1 MNGAG
6 QRIYLL
12 GEPRVSTSDSR
23 LSVRERVIA
32 LIAYLVL
39 HRGQMLHRDVVAFAL
54 WPDDDERDARANLR
68 RHVHLINKSFVAG
81 GSDAPLAGEHR
92 TIGWNSDAGVW
103 VDLIAFETL
112 AERPETAREAVE
124 LYAGDFLLRQDYEWA
139 NDARDRLRSRA
150 LTMLGE
156 LADRARDEGDYPAA
170 MDYSRR
176 MLQIEPWRE
185 DAVRRLIVARQLNG
199 DRAGAAQEYRNFAK
213 ALLGE
218 MGAEPMP
225 ETQALLDA
233 DPPAPQRRPARQNIP
248 TPITTFLGRE
258 TELDELA
265 ALVKANRL
273 VTLIGFGG
281 IGKTRLV
288 LEFAKREADAGGR
301 GVWFVSLSPVAD
313 PTLVISAVMS
323 ALSLREEP
331 GKPPQE
337 TLVGYLQPRADLIVL
352 DACESSRDASA
363 ALCDL
368 LLTSCANLRI
378 VATSRV
384 VLGCA
389 GEARL
394 QVAPFAENDGISL
407 FCDRA
412 AAVLPSF
419 ERTLVNAPLIAHIVR
434 RLDGIPLAL
443 ELAAAG
449 TKVMSLQ
456 TLSRRL
462 DDRFEILSR
471 ERPSA
476 LPGQRTLQAA
486 IDWTYGRLSEE
497 EQELFARLAIFAGSW
512 TLETAEEVCPSD
524 ELDRDRIVDVLTSL
538 LDKSL
543 LQVDYETEERR
554 FSYLDTVRAY
564 AGQKLAARA
573 DAAEVRRKHLLWFI
587 GFAERMAPLL
597 WGGDQR
603 YAAAGIAREI
613 DNVRFALETALAPG
627 APADAALR
635 LTAALGRYWFLGNIF
650 AEGQAALTAT
660 LRSAGD
666 AYPELVAKATIALAY
681 LTIQRR
687 EFESSMKLALDVLH
701 RLREHADERT
711 VTLALFVAALCSIF
725 GSTDFEPE
733 PFLEELEVRAERS
746 KDPWVAAFP
755 QYARALAALK
765 RGETAWA
772 VELLESALET
782 VRKLED
788 TYDICAIAMQLG
800 YATLKLD
807 DAARAASL
815 FVECAGRCEE
825 LGNFIILG
833 QCTEGL
839 AFVAAS
845 LADSEGAAL
854 LFGAAD
860 ALRAKSEAPHW
871 SHWQHSRERLRES
884 VSARLGDAL
893 FEALAARGHEMAL
906 EDPYAPIRQ
915 FASTFPG
922 TADGYGYGATILS
935 SASLTV

>member
-1 MNGAG
+1 MNGSG

-12 GEPRVSTSDSR
+12 GEPRVSTSDSA
-23 LSVRERVIA
+23 LGVRERVIA

-54 WPDDDERDARANLR
+54 WPDHDERDARANLR

-103 VDLIAFETL
+103 VDLIAFEQL
-112 AERPETAREAVE
+112 AESPETAREAVE
-124 LYAGDFLLRQDYEWA
+124 LYAGDFLLRQDDEWA
-139 NDARDRLRSRA
+139 NDARDRLRARA
-150 LTMLGE
+150 LTLLGE
-156 LADRARDEGDYPAA
+156 LADRARDEGDYAAA

-176 MLQIEPWRE
+176 LLQLDPWRE
-185 DAVRRLIVARQLNG
+185 DAVRRLIVARQLSG

-213 ALLGE
+213 ALLDE

-225 ETQALLDA
+225 ETRALLDA
-233 DPPAPQRRPARQNIP
+233 DVPAAPRRPVRQNVP
-248 TPITTFLGRE
+248 TPLTKFHGRE

-265 ALVKANRL
+265 ALVDANRL
-273 VTLIGFGG
+273 VTLVGFGG

-288 LEFAKREADAGGR
+288 LEFARREADAGGR

-313 PTLVISAVMS
+313 PALVVSAVMA

-331 GKPPQE
+331 GKPPHE
-337 TLVGYLQPRADLIVL
+337 TLVEYLQPRADLIVL
-352 DACESSRDASA
+352 DACESSRDATA

-368 LLTSCANLRI
+368 LLTACANLRI

-389 GEARL
+389 GEARMRL
-394 QVAPFAENDGISL
+394 APFAENDGVSL

-419 ERTLVNAPLIAHIVR
+419 KRTPLNGPLISRIVR

-443 ELAAAG
+443 ELAAAR
-449 TKVMSLQ
+449 TNVMSLQ
-456 TLSRRL
+456 SLSRRL
-462 DDRFEILSR
+462 DDRFEIISR
-471 ERPSA
+471 GRPAA
-476 LPGQRTLQAA
+476 LTGQQTLQAA
-486 IDWTYGRLSEE
+486 IDWSYGLLSEE
-497 EQELFARLAIFAGSW
+497 ERVLFARLAIFAGSW
-512 TLETAEEVCPSD
+512 TLETAEDVCSGD
-524 ELDRDRIVDVLTSL
+524 ELDRDRIVDVLSSL

-543 LQVDYETEERR
+543 LQVDYQPDGDTR
-554 FSYLDTVRAY
+554 FYYLDTVRAY
-564 AGQKLAARA
+564 AGEKLAARD
-573 DAAEVRRKHLLWFI
+573 DAAEVRRKHLLWCI

-597 WGGDQR
+597 WGSEQR
-603 YAAAGIAREI
+603 YASAGIAREI

-650 AEGQAALTAT
+650 AEGQAALTAA

-666 AYPELVAKATIALAY
+666 AYPELVAKATVALAY
-681 LTIQRR
+681 LTTQRR

-701 RLREHADERT
+701 RLREHADDRS
-711 VTLALFVAALCSIF
+711 VTLALFVAAVCSIF

-733 PFLEELEVRAERS
+733 NFLQELEARATRS
-746 KDPWVAAFP
+746 DDLWAPAFP

-765 RGETAWA
+765 RGETVQA
-772 VELLESALET
+772 VELLESALDT
-782 VRKLED
+782 VRRLKD
-788 TYDICAIAMQLG
+788 PYDICAIAMQLG
-800 YATLKLD
+800 YAALQLD
-807 DAARAASL
+807 DAARAATL
-815 FVECAGRCEE
+815 FVECAGRFEE
-825 LGNFIILG
+825 LGNLIILG
-833 QCTEGL
+833 QSTEGL

-845 LADSEGAAL
+845 LEDPEGAAH

-884 VSARLGDAL
+884 VRARLGDAL
-893 FEALAARGHEMAL
+893 FEASATRGHELAL
-906 EDPYAPIRQ
+906 EDPHAPIRQ
-915 FASTFPG
+915 FASNFQAPTP
-922 TADGYGYGATILS
+922 TV
-935 SASLTV
+935 SAR